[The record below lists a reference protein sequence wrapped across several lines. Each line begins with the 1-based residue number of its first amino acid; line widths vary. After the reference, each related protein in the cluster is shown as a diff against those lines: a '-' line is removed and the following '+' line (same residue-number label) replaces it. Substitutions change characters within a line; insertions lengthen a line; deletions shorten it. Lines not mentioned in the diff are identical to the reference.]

1 MPNKIIVY
9 THLSIGCASHID
21 AFEVLPLSF
30 PLQKRQQD
38 RFTTL
43 TFIINFRI

>member
-1 MPNKIIVY
+1 MISNKIIVY
-9 THLSIGCASHID
+9 THLSIGSHID